1 MACFQA
7 LRFQLSVCVNFSMLF
22 VPPGGLLSTAQS
34 YPSLTT
40 SGPTGTGSCGI
51 STTAGNGP
59 CLSQALT
66 MSLTSTSSD
75 SEQVS
80 LEVSGTQD
88 CAGLEIHIPVE
99 YMYFQN
105 MFFAILHIYL
115 A

>member
-1 MACFQA
+1 M
-7 LRFQLSVCVNFSMLF
+7 LFQLS
-22 VPPGGLLSTAQS
+22 GGLLSTAQS

-80 LEVSGTQD
+80 LEVSDTQD
-88 CAGLEIHIPVE
+88 CAGWKDVL
-99 YMYFQN
+99 Q
-105 MFFAILHIYL
+105 
-115 A
+115 